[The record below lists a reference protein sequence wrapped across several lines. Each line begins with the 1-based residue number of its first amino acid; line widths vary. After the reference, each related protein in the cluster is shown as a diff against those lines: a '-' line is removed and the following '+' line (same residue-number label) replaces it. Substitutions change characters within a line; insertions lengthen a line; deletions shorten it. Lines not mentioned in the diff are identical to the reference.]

1 MASATSHRLR
11 AVSALA
17 AAAAL
22 ASCSG
27 ASGTK
32 GAAQADA
39 HARVGEAAPNWHEA
53 TAQGPQLAMTS
64 LRGKVVY
71 LNFFAT
77 WCPPCNEEAPDIVAL
92 QREFGARGL
101 QVVGID
107 VLENA
112 RKASDFQR
120 AHRLDYPVV
129 VDDGTLRDQYSVN
142 GLPVHVFIDRRG
154 SVRKIVVGEL
164 SAQQMR
170 ANVVSLLQ

>member
-1 MASATSHRLR
+1 MANAAHRLR
-11 AVSALA
+11 AVVAFA
-17 AAAAL
+17 AAATL
-22 ASCSG
+22 ASCAG

-32 GAAQADA
+32 NAAQSDS
-39 HARVGEAAPNWHEA
+39 HARIGKAAPNWSEA
-53 TAQGPQLAMTS
+53 TPQGPQLTMTS

-92 QREFGARGL
+92 QREFGPRGL

-112 RKASDFQR
+112 HKAADFQR
-120 AHRLDYPVV
+120 EHRLDYPVV
-129 VDDGTLRDQYSVN
+129 VDDGTLRDQYAVN

-154 SVRKIVVGEL
+154 AVRKIVVGEL
-164 SAQQMR
+164 SALQMR

>member
-1 MASATSHRLR
+1 
-11 AVSALA
+11 
-17 AAAAL
+17 
-22 ASCSG
+22 
-27 ASGTK
+27 
-32 GAAQADA
+32 
-39 HARVGEAAPNWHEA
+39 
-53 TAQGPQLAMTS
+53 MTS

-112 RKASDFQR
+112 RKAADFQHE
-120 AHRLDYPVV
+120 HRLDYPVV

-142 GLPVHVFIDRRG
+142 GLPVHVFVDRRG
-154 SVRKIVVGEL
+154 AVRKIVVGEL

>member
-1 MASATSHRLR
+1 MGSTIAWVRTATAF
-11 AVSALA
+11 AV
-17 AAAAL
+17 AAAL

-27 ASGTK
+27 TSGSK
-32 GAAQADA
+32 NAAQAGA
-39 HARVGEAAPNWHEA
+39 HARVGEAAPNWTEPT
-53 TAQGPQLAMTS
+53 TAGTHLEMGS

-77 WCPPCNEEAPDIVAL
+77 WCPPCNEEAPAIDAL
-92 QREFGARGL
+92 QREFGPRGL

-112 RKASDFQR
+112 HKAADFRR

-129 VDDGTLRDQYSVN
+129 VDDGTLRDQYAVN

-154 SVRKIVVGEL
+154 AVRSIVVGEL
-164 SAQQMR
+164 SAQEMR
-170 ANVVSLLQ
+170 ADVVRLLQ

>member
-1 MASATSHRLR
+1 MGSTALRQLCAAAAFAT
-11 AVSALA
+11 
-17 AAAAL
+17 AAAL

-32 GAAQADA
+32 SAAQGDA
-39 HARVGEAAPNWHEA
+39 HARIGEAAPNWREA

-112 RKASDFQR
+112 GKAADFQR

-154 SVRKIVVGEL
+154 AVRKIVVGEL
-164 SAQQMR
+164 SAPQMR